1 MNDTHIPFRK
11 ILVNFVAGLVGAA
24 GGDLLVKFAISQ
36 FAGSPTWELPG
47 IVVGALAAL
56 VVTVLV
62 ALTFMQERRAAKR
75 HIRRGANSSFKADG
89 YAAA

>member
-36 FAGSPTWELPG
+36 FAGS
-47 IVVGALAAL
+47 
-56 VVTVLV
+56 
-62 ALTFMQERRAAKR
+62 LT
-75 HIRRGANSSFKADG
+75 
-89 YAAA
+89 